1 MQRFINST
9 CLMAGLLP
17 IAFIQLVQ
25 AQEVVNLIFDIQAQ
39 ATTTGVDVQ
48 MKSLTDEPLL
58 IQEYREGNTII
69 IEILDVDLGLPNDN
83 NVILSTPDEAITTV
97 EAEKVD
103 RNVQI
108 RITGKDNL
116 PKVNIIQGDKILTL
130 KAEAVSDFSQTQ
142 QYQEIPET
150 IDLIVTATR
159 KPDELR
165 RIPRSVT
172 VINRQ
177 QIEEQTALTEDL
189 GTILGKLV
197 PGFGPPSDRAF
208 TASSLRGRNASI
220 LIDGVPL
227 NVNNRDFD
235 RELQTISPNAIERIE
250 VLRGP
255 SALYGGEATGGI
267 INIITRRPTEESFV
281 STAEIGIDAALGELQ
296 GESFGN
302 FLRYGIS
309 GKKDDFD
316 FLIDLSRKDSGASF
330 DAQGDRIPTIQGTDE
345 SETFNLL
352 GKLGVQF
359 DENQRLQFTANY
371 FYDRR
376 ESPFISDPAVDDIEG
391 RRKARALRVGTLEF
405 PNGGGPQM
413 DQNILLNLSY
423 SHNDLWGS
431 SLDTQ
436 IYYRD
441 NVSRSD
447 PRDRRP
453 GAFGIFQG
461 ELNSQNWGTRFSVD
475 TPVSPQ
481 FNILWGFDFDQET
494 SSNTFNLFDG
504 DIFDATN
511 GKVNR
516 LTEKRILVPAYDL
529 NSLGLLAQVQ
539 WDVSENFTLS
549 GGLRYE
555 NIKVSVG
562 DYTTFFDDFIKG
574 GSDTFDDFL
583 FNVGASFNVTE
594 EVTLFANFSQ
604 GFSVPDFGIVFGFPD
619 PGFEV
624 GQDVNITQPQKV
636 NEFELGL
643 RGNWNNIQAS
653 LSGFYNYS
661 DFGSAFEFNNDTGFF
676 DIVRAPERVYGIEA
690 TIDTQINDFWNL
702 GGTFSWS
709 DGEADLANDGNYL
722 PLSSARISPIK
733 FTAYVQNQTLPN
745 WSNRLQA
752 TWIGDRSSAFDEG
765 VDPSPV
771 YSYFLLDLISSIK
784 LGQGT
789 LQIGIENLLDTFY
802 FPLYSQRTQGFSNTF
817 YSAGSGRT
825 ISVKYGISW

>member
-1 MQRFINST
+1 MSRYINSFCFIT
-9 CLMAGLLP
+9 GLLP
-17 IAFIQLVQ
+17 IMMVQ
-25 AQEVVNLIFDIQAQ
+25 SIHAQDITNLIFDIQAQ
-39 ATTTGVDVQ
+39 ITTTGVDVQ
-48 MKSLTDEPLL
+48 VKSMTDEPLL
-58 IQEYREGNTII
+58 VQEYKEGNTLI
-69 IEILDVDLGLPNDN
+69 IEILDVDLSLPDN
-83 NVILSTPDEAITTV
+83 NRVILSTPDKAITTV
-97 EAEKVD
+97 EAQKVD

-108 RITGKDNL
+108 RITGKDN
-116 PKVNIIQGDKILTL
+116 PPIVNIIQGEKALTL
-130 KAEAVSDFSQTQ
+130 KVESDSSLAQ

-159 KPDELR
+159 RPDELR

-172 VINRQ
+172 VIDRQ
-177 QIEEQTALTEDL
+177 QIEQQTALTEDL

-208 TASSLRGRNASI
+208 TASSLRGRTASI

-267 INIITRRPTEESFV
+267 INIITRRATEESFI
-281 STAEIGIDAALGELQ
+281 STVEVGVDAALGELQ
-296 GESFGN
+296 GDSFGN

-316 FLIDLSRKDSGASF
+316 VLIDLSRKDSGASY
-330 DAQGDRIPTIQGTDE
+330 DAQGDRIPTIQGTDD
-345 SETFNLL
+345 SETFNVL

-376 ESPFISDPAVDDIEG
+376 KSPFISNPAVDDMEG
-391 RRKARALRVGTLEF
+391 RRKARALKVGTLEF
-405 PNGGGPQM
+405 PKGGGSQI
-413 DQNILLNLSY
+413 DQNVLLNLSY
-423 SHNDLWGS
+423 SNNNLWGS

-436 IYYRD
+436 VYYRD

-453 GAFGIFQG
+453 RAFGIFQG

-475 TPVSPQ
+475 TPITSE
-481 FNILWGFDFDQET
+481 FNILWGFDYDQET
-494 SSNTFNLFDG
+494 TSNTFNLFDG

-511 GKVNR
+511 GKVNS

-529 NSLGLLAQVQ
+529 NSLGLLAQLQ
-539 WDVSENFTLS
+539 WDVDENFTLS
-549 GGLRYE
+549 GGVRYE

-562 DYTTFFDDFIKG
+562 DYRTFFDDFIKG
-574 GSDTFDDFL
+574 GNDTFDDFL
-583 FNVGASFNVTE
+583 FNIGASYNATE

-636 NEFELGL
+636 NEFELGV

-661 DFGSAFEFNNDTGFF
+661 DFGSAFEFNNNTGFF

-690 TIDTQINDFWNL
+690 TMDAQINDFWNL
-702 GGTFSWS
+702 GGAFSWS
-709 DGEADLANDGNYL
+709 DGEADLADNGNYL

-752 TWIGDRSSAFDEG
+752 TWIGDRTSAFDEEI
-765 VDPSPV
+765 DPSPI
-771 YSYFLLDLISSIK
+771 YSYFLLDLISSVK
-784 LGQGT
+784 LGKGT

-802 FPLYSQRTQGFSNTF
+802 FPVYSQRSQGFSNTF

>member
-1 MQRFINST
+1 
-9 CLMAGLLP
+9 MAGLLP

-48 MKSLTDEPLL
+48 IKSLTDEPLL

-97 EAEKVD
+97 EAQKID

-108 RITGKDNL
+108 RITGKDNP

-130 KAEAVSDFSQTQ
+130 KAEAVSDFSQAQ

-189 GTILGKLV
+189 DTILGKLV

-316 FLIDLSRKDSGASF
+316 FLI
-330 DAQGDRIPTIQGTDE
+330 
-345 SETFNLL
+345 
-352 GKLGVQF
+352 
-359 DENQRLQFTANY
+359 
-371 FYDRR
+371 
-376 ESPFISDPAVDDIEG
+376 
-391 RRKARALRVGTLEF
+391 
-405 PNGGGPQM
+405 
-413 DQNILLNLSY
+413 
-423 SHNDLWGS
+423 
-431 SLDTQ
+431 
-436 IYYRD
+436 
-441 NVSRSD
+441 
-447 PRDRRP
+447 
-453 GAFGIFQG
+453 
-461 ELNSQNWGTRFSVD
+461 
-475 TPVSPQ
+475 
-481 FNILWGFDFDQET
+481 
-494 SSNTFNLFDG
+494 
-504 DIFDATN
+504 
-511 GKVNR
+511 
-516 LTEKRILVPAYDL
+516 LVKI
-529 NSLGLLAQVQ
+529 LGLL
-539 WDVSENFTLS
+539 LMH
-549 GGLRYE
+549 
-555 NIKVSVG
+555 
-562 DYTTFFDDFIKG
+562 
-574 GSDTFDDFL
+574 
-583 FNVGASFNVTE
+583 
-594 EVTLFANFSQ
+594 
-604 GFSVPDFGIVFGFPD
+604 
-619 PGFEV
+619 
-624 GQDVNITQPQKV
+624 
-636 NEFELGL
+636 
-643 RGNWNNIQAS
+643 
-653 LSGFYNYS
+653 
-661 DFGSAFEFNNDTGFF
+661 
-676 DIVRAPERVYGIEA
+676 RAIA
-690 TIDTQINDFWNL
+690 
-702 GGTFSWS
+702 
-709 DGEADLANDGNYL
+709 
-722 PLSSARISPIK
+722 
-733 FTAYVQNQTLPN
+733 
-745 WSNRLQA
+745 
-752 TWIGDRSSAFDEG
+752 
-765 VDPSPV
+765 
-771 YSYFLLDLISSIK
+771 
-784 LGQGT
+784 
-789 LQIGIENLLDTFY
+789 
-802 FPLYSQRTQGFSNTF
+802 FPLFKEQMKAKLSTF
-817 YSAGSGRT
+817 
-825 ISVKYGISW
+825 